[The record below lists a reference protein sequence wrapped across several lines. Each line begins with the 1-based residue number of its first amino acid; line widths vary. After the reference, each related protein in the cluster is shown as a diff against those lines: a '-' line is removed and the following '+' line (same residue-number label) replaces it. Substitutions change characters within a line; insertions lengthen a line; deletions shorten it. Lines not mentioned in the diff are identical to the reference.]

1 MEIIGVD
8 RDDLYLMQGVR
19 KVIIVDENGDPVT
32 PGPGPGPGGEVNTAD
47 WDYKLLDLLRIY
59 FGAENGSRTVSVE
72 KLRPY
77 FSWLH
82 ITHANFTNYAV
93 VTLGTATRPPE
104 FPVVYLVGTAGEL
117 TIDNVGK
124 TMSSTE
130 DIFTADLWQ
139 PTVDD
144 PFELS
149 DRNRGKFVDWSA
161 QTGPL
166 TTLLTYKREIIE
178 EPTPEPSNVPP
189 MFVPNYNPATD
200 ALIFVDRQKLYRDP
214 SRVDQYIVWLVQN
227 AANMSLFWD
236 SSNAYEAKYGPANTT
251 KTDFK
256 SVILHGMT
264 SGTCK
269 LSATY
274 TTDGFSNVAI
284 TDTIYP
290 FGFPVT
296 VDKGMDNDLA
306 GIVYA
311 TIPTTDLAGNVLR
324 KADTNGNFIKTR

>member
-47 WDYKLLDLLRIY
+47 WDYKLLDLLKT
-59 FGAENGSRTVSVE
+59 FFTAEDPTKMVSVE
-72 KLRPY
+72 RYIPFLKWTYL
-77 FSWLH
+77 
-82 ITHANFTNYAV
+82 THPEFVSYAV
-93 VTLGTATRPPE
+93 VSLGTADPLPAI
-104 FPVVYLVGTAGEL
+104 YLVGTSGEL
-117 TIDNVGK
+117 TINTTAK
-124 TMSSTE
+124 TITSTE
-130 DIFTADLWQ
+130 KFYTADLWRVNKDSPYEILERDRGTSVNWGSQ
-139 PTVDD
+139 P
-144 PFELS
+144 
-149 DRNRGKFVDWSA
+149 
-161 QTGPL
+161 GPL
-166 TTLLTYKREIIE
+166 TILGQYKRQIVE
-178 EPTPEPSNVPP
+178 EPTPEPVNIPP
-189 MFVPNYNPATD
+189 MFVPNYNPDTD
-200 ALIFVDRQKLYRDP
+200 ALIFVDRRKLYRDP

-236 SSNAYEAKYGPANTT
+236 SSNAYEAKYGPTNTT

-311 TIPTTDLAGNVLR
+311 TIPTKDVNGNLVR